1 MQPSTIKSQAS
12 TYSKRTRRI
21 TSRSPAPTS
30 VQAETL
36 VLDNLEH
43 TTAAESL
50 GVRLTLDLEHIQGQ
64 QDDLAD
70 TDQTTS
76 SGVHDGLSGLLAEHV
91 LELGA
96 VVLTEEVP
104 GNGLTTVLVYPL
116 QNLVS
121 GGVSQTGE
129 EGDELLGGA
138 GVGLV
143 AEDDGVELLEVVDL

>member
-1 MQPSTIKSQAS
+1 M
-12 TYSKRTRRI
+12 
-21 TSRSPAPTS
+21 
-30 VQAETL
+30 
-36 VLDNLEH
+36 
-43 TTAAESL
+43 
-50 GVRLTLDLEHIQGQ
+50 TLDLEHIQGQ

-76 SGVHDGLSGLLAEHV
+76 SGVHDGLSGLLAEYV

-96 VVLTEEVP
+96 VVLAEEVP
-104 GNGLTTVLVYPL
+104 GNGLATVLVYPL

-129 EGDELLGGA
+129 EGDELLAGA